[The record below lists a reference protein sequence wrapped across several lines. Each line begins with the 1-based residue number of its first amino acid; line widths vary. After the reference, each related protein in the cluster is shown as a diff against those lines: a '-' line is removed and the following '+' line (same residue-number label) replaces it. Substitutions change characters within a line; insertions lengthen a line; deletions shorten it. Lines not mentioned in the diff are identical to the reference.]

1 VTTRSL
7 GVVLRNTVYVG
18 RRKNA
23 AGKTILKVPPI
34 VPVDLFEAVQVKL
47 ASNHGK
53 RLPSARD
60 NSDAWLTTVL
70 KCGLCQG
77 PMYRVNTRGDYVY
90 CRCYGVDKTQRTHH
104 PMIPFADIHKRV
116 DDMIL
121 SFGYLPHKELV
132 VVGGDSD
139 RQDELNQIEQD
150 LRELDFDDP
159 EFLTKQA
166 DLLAERIRLRSL
178 PAPAT
183 YVEERDTGKT
193 TGQVWQSLDPAGK
206 RDSCLTVASRFTLTR
221 TKLGK

>member
-1 VTTRSL
+1 
-7 GVVLRNTVYVG
+7 
-18 RRKNA
+18 
-23 AGKTILKVPPI
+23 
-34 VPVDLFEAVQVKL
+34 
-47 ASNHGK
+47 
-53 RLPSARD
+53 
-60 NSDAWLTTVL
+60 
-70 KCGLCQG
+70 
-77 PMYRVNTRGDYVY
+77 
-90 CRCYGVDKTQRTHH
+90 
-104 PMIPFADIHKRV
+104 MIPFADIHKRV